1 MKNSELEKTIKDLK
15 VAGKKTGHAYF
26 SALSEGLDKAKRARV
41 AINISAINRL
51 TEEGE
56 VAVIPGKVLAS
67 GKLNHPVTVAAF
79 DFSTAALEKIKAA
92 GGEAKDPEPADR
104 RAPREFKGQT
114 TQVNTFTLFFISLFC
129 II

>member
-26 SALSEGLDKAKRARV
+26 SALSDGLDKAKRARV

-92 GGEAKDPEPADR
+92 GGEAKTLSQLIAEPPESS
-104 RAPREFKGQT
+104 K
-114 TQVNTFTLFFISLFC
+114 VKLLK
-129 II
+129 

>member
-1 MKNSELEKTIKDLK
+1 LKNPELEKTINELK
-15 VAGKKTGHAYF
+15 IAGKKTGHAYF
-26 SALSEGLDKAKRARV
+26 TALSEGLDKAKRARV
-41 AINISAINRL
+41 AVNLSAINRL

-92 GGEAKDPEPADR
+92 GGETKNLNQLIKDPPESS
-104 RAPREFKGQT
+104 K
-114 TQVNTFTLFFISLFC
+114 VILLK
-129 II
+129 